1 MLVNQNL
8 FLMEKKLNSL
18 EDLAH
23 IQFESLEPDP
33 EPIAIKGTIF
43 IKQNLEA
50 HFSNKG
56 RAGKTVTIIKGFNG
70 EAIELKN
77 LAKTLKNS
85 IGVGGTVKN
94 GEIII
99 QGNYRDSL
107 IVLLKK
113 MGHLVKR
120 VGG

>member
-1 MLVNQNL
+1 
-8 FLMEKKLNSL
+8 MENKLNSL
-18 EDLAH
+18 EDLAR
-23 IQFESLEPDP
+23 IQFESLEPDL
-33 EPIAIKGTIF
+33 EPIAIKGTPF

-70 EAIELKN
+70 EAIELKK
-77 LAKTLKNS
+77 LAKTLKNL

-94 GEIII
+94 REIII

>member
-1 MLVNQNL
+1 M
-8 FLMEKKLNSL
+8 
-18 EDLAH
+18 AR
-23 IQFESLEPDP
+23 IQFESLEPDL
-33 EPIAIKGTIF
+33 EPIAIKETPF

>member
-1 MLVNQNL
+1 MVTVFPALPLLLKCASRFCFMNVVP
-8 FLMEKKLNSL
+8 F
-18 EDLAH
+18 
-23 IQFESLEPDP
+23 
-33 EPIAIKGTIF
+33 IAIG
-43 IKQNLEA
+43 
-50 HFSNKG
+50 SG
-56 RAGKTVTIIKGFNG
+56 SGKTVTIIKGFNG
-70 EAIELKN
+70 ETVALKN

-113 MGHLVKR
+113 MGHLIKR

>member
-1 MLVNQNL
+1 
-8 FLMEKKLNSL
+8 MEKKLNSL
-18 EDLAH
+18 EDLAR

-33 EPIAIKGTIF
+33 EPIAIKGPIF

-70 EAIELKN
+70 EAVALKN
-77 LAKTLKNS
+77 LAKILKNS

>member
-1 MLVNQNL
+1 
-8 FLMEKKLNSL
+8 MENKLNSL
-18 EDLAH
+18 EDLAR
-23 IQFESLEPDP
+23 IQFESLEPDL
-33 EPIAIKGTIF
+33 ESIAIKETPF

>member
-1 MLVNQNL
+1 
-8 FLMEKKLNSL
+8 MEKKLNSL
-18 EDLAH
+18 EDLAR
-23 IQFESLEPDP
+23 IQFESLEPDL
-33 EPIAIKGTIF
+33 EPIAIKGIPF

-107 IVLLKK
+107 IVLLQK
-113 MGHLVKR
+113 MGHLIKR